1 MRIEEFFKPRQACG
15 LSLIQMVSKL
25 IKTKNPQIGATWY
38 GLVRIGQ
45 FDIVLN
51 TIACTIS
58 LQLWENVNVTTTLG
72 TKHKLLSILL

>member
-15 LSLIQMVSKL
+15 LSLIQMVSKP

-51 TIACTIS
+51 THSMHYIS
-58 LQLWENVNVTTTLG
+58 AIMGKRQCYNYFG
-72 TKHKLLSILL
+72 H